1 MYDVSLVTCESQE
14 YNHER
19 DMVCKPLDNDDDD
32 NDDNDHDDHHH
43 HDDDHDHD
51 RDVDVYTPV
60 TTTVILNIT
69 ADTRV
74 WQVRKLCES
83 FGCVLLKVWIND
95 ARHTSHFTRNTS
107 PIALTRH
114 TSRVTGGIPD

>member
-1 MYDVSLVTCESQE
+1 MDDVSLVTCESQE

-19 DMVCKPLDNDDDD
+19 DMVCKPLDDDDD
-32 NDDNDHDDHHH
+32 DDDDD
-43 HDDDHDHD
+43 HDDDHDHED
-51 RDVDVYTPV
+51 DHDDHDDVDVYTTV
-60 TTTVILNIT
+60 STTVILNIT
-69 ADTRV
+69 TDTRV

-107 PIALTRH
+107 PITLTRH
-114 TSRVTGGIPD
+114 TLRVTGGIPD